1 MKRTETG
8 FKNVII
14 MAIIA
19 VILFIGANALTTA
32 INLVSD
38 VQSQQNSFYTELEA
52 ELGIDY

>member
-1 MKRTETG
+1 MRREMG
-8 FKNVII
+8 IRNMLVI
-14 MAIIA
+14 AIIF
-19 VILFIGANALTTA
+19 VILFVGANALTTA

>member
-8 FKNVII
+8 FRNVII

-19 VILFIGANALTTA
+19 VILFIGAIALTTA

>member
-8 FKNVII
+8 FRNVII

-19 VILFIGANALTTA
+19 VILFIGANALTAA

>member
-8 FKNVII
+8 FRNVII

-19 VILFIGANALTTA
+19 VVLFIGANALTTA

-38 VQSQQNSFYTELEA
+38 VQSQQNNFYTELEA

>member
-8 FKNVII
+8 FRNVII

-19 VILFIGANALTTA
+19 VILFIGAIALTTA

-52 ELGIDY
+52 EFGIDY